1 MRLPF
6 FSFEKRKEKKNRYV
20 LYYEKSVSSIAKGGE
35 LFTVGEFAQRRER
48 RVGVEKT
55 HRVGIDLR
63 DLFPFQSFPFLLLV
77 VCLSLSSFRCKRS
90 LVPFCGDGASK
101 KPPPP
106 HHLFSHSRGK
116 FLFTHSHVGLTHGWG
131 KRVWGG
137 GGGRLWKETGR
148 CRGRKKLWR
157 LLPLS
162 SLFFRVSDF
171 YVGAFFPNL
180 LYSSRVGFFIYWQK
194 CLRNAVSLIC
204 ETPQW

>member
-90 LVPFCGDGASK
+90 LVPFCGGGAPPLQKSLLLHTTSFPTHGKSFFSLIHTLVWRMAEGKGCEEEEGCEK
-101 KPPPP
+101 KLADAEGEKNFGGFFHSLPFFFEWVIFMWE
-106 HHLFSHSRGK
+106 LFS
-116 FLFTHSHVGLTHGWG
+116 LTYC
-131 KRVWGG
+131 
-137 GGGRLWKETGR
+137 T
-148 CRGRKKLWR
+148 
-157 LLPLS
+157 
-162 SLFFRVSDF
+162 
-171 YVGAFFPNL
+171 
-180 LYSSRVGFFIYWQK
+180 
-194 CLRNAVSLIC
+194 AV
-204 ETPQW
+204 E